1 VPRWV
6 RPSLMVLTLAA
17 LVPFACVAR
26 TRVVNAHVPRV
37 HLVQDMDNQTYY
49 KHQEPNPEFA
59 DRRSMRRPVEGTVP
73 STLSPLHPQGN
84 LNDDEHYQTGM
95 VNGDYAV
102 GFPPGYRVTAAS
114 VRRGQQRFDI
124 YCSPCHG
131 AAGYGDG
138 MVARR
143 ADARQQATWVPPTS
157 LHDALPLSR
166 PEGHLFN
173 TITHGIRTMPPYGSQ
188 IPADDRW
195 AIVSYV
201 RALQR
206 SQNATLADVP
216 PAARSELSR

>member
-6 RPSLMVLTLAA
+6 PSSLLVLTLAA

-26 TRVVNAHVPRV
+26 TRAVNSSVPRV
-37 HLVQDMDNQTYY
+37 HLVQDMDNQAYY
-49 KHQEPNPEFA
+49 KDQRTHPDFA
-59 DRRSMRRPVEGTVP
+59 DRRSMRPPVAGTVP
-73 STLSPLHPQGN
+73 STITRLEPQGTF
-84 LNDDEHYQTGM
+84 NDDEHYLTGL

-102 GFPPGYRVTAAS
+102 GFPAGYRVTEAS
-114 VRRGQQRFDI
+114 VRHGQQRFDI

-143 ADARQQATWVPPTS
+143 ADATQQATWVPPTS

-166 PEGHLFN
+166 TEGHLFN
-173 TITHGIRTMPPYGSQ
+173 TITNGIRTMPAYGSQ
-188 IPADDRW
+188 IPVDDRW

-206 SQNATLADVP
+206 SQNARLADVP
-216 PAARSELSR
+216 AESRSELNR